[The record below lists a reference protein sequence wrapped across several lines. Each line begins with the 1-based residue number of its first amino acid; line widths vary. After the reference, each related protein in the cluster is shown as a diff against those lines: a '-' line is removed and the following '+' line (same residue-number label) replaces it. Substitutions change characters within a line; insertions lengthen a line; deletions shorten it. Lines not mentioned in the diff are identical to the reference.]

1 MDFLFD
7 NDEEEVIEESI
18 KGKIGSSIRDKKDKK
33 SVAKHWANH
42 GTMNHRTYHSKKVT
56 DKDFED
62 MVEAFNDAK
71 KAKTYTEYKKHF
83 ARICRLFMI
92 PMEGC
97 IIQYYKFIRGKK
109 PDTNEVCVTWS
120 NTRQKIIIPQG
131 SRLYHNS
138 KNDNIKELTPFFK
151 GKKERGFLYS
161 SPRVY
166 LTIRKDYPLQ
176 MLDLKAN
183 TKTTLYVVKE
193 NIRTAYVDPLVPGF
207 KLGAVYVETQFPI
220 KVEKVK
226 PQQLDDKKDNKSKN
240 VKESVEEDFQSFV
253 SLEEFCEHYGLI
265 IVDDDDTVVEESI
278 GSVIGKAVRHAKDED
293 YIRKH
298 KIGAN
303 GRGKRTITKNV
314 SERECD
320 KLKDAYE
327 DIKKGK
333 DFKKYK
339 RSYDYFCK
347 SFGLNPTNT
356 SIRSFTTEDSV
367 IKNKID
373 VSVEYKETRK
383 KVMIPNG
390 SKLVHISSNKS
401 VKELIPSFFSKI
413 NGWFNPPSKRVYLK
427 IDKDTPLPDTG
438 SKVKYTP
445 KENIRTA
452 FIDTGAESYKNG
464 SVYMDTQFPV
474 PVKPIKD
481 DKKKNNKDA

>member
-1 MDFLFD
+1 MDFLFNED
-7 NDEEEVIEESI
+7 EEVIEESI
-18 KGKIGSSIRDKKDKK
+18 KGKIGSSIRSKKDKK
-33 SVAKHWANH
+33 SVAKHWSNH
-42 GTMNHRTYHSKKVT
+42 GQMRNRTYHSTSVT
-56 DKDFED
+56 DKDFKD
-62 MVEAFNDAK
+62 MIEAFNDAK

-83 ARICRLFMI
+83 NRICKLFMI
-92 PMEGC
+92 PSEGC

-120 NTRQKIIIPQG
+120 NTRQKIMIPQG

-176 MLDLKAN
+176 KLDLKKN

-193 NIRTAYVDPLVPGF
+193 NIRTAYVDPMVPGF

-220 KVEKVK
+220 PVEKVK
-226 PQQLDDKKDNKSKN
+226 YEEKPSDKKEDTKSKN
-240 VKESVEEDFQSFV
+240 VKESVDEDFESFV
-253 SLEEFCEHYGLI
+253 SLEEFCEHYGLV
-265 IVDDDDTVVEESI
+265 IVEDDDEIVEESI
-278 GSVIGKAVRHAKDED
+278 GAVIGKAVRHAQDED

-298 KIGAN
+298 KIGAS
-303 GRGKRTITKNV
+303 GRGKKVV
-314 SERECD
+314 SRKVNERECN

-347 SFGLNPTNT
+347 FFGLNPNNT
-356 SIRSFTTEDSV
+356 SIRSFTTETSDE
-367 IKNKID
+367 KNKIE
-373 VSVEYKETRK
+373 VSIEYKETRK

-390 SKLVHISSNKS
+390 SKLVHISSNNS

-427 IDKDTPLPDTG
+427 IDKDTPLPQTG
-438 SKVKYTP
+438 NKVKYTP

-452 FIDTGAESYKNG
+452 YIDAGAEAYKNG
-464 SVYMDTQFPV
+464 MVYMDTQFPV

-481 DKKKNNKDA
+481 EKKK